1 MWQHCHTYKTHTSAH
16 TSGAIAMCRQSVP
29 YGVVSVQTSTLVHLI
44 SPTTSE
50 NFSVCWN
57 TTDFLFLVL
66 HQSPRSFCCLC
77 TCCTL
82 AVASS
87 PGSFSLSAHER
98 RELGDEDTLAG
109 SWVLGMCIHFRMM
122 VKLAL
127 VPDPNQCGNET
138 GQLLASFHALRHSP
152 VSVLLAFG
160 ENGGEGGG
168 RRPGRF
174 CELQRFSTTP
184 SVYLTSLHMTKS
196 PRPSPSIFL
205 HTASNQNLE
214 AGKAWEL
221 LGYVYLTAAVC

>member
-29 YGVVSVQTSTLVHLI
+29 YGVVSVQTSTLVH

-87 PGSFSLSAHER
+87 PGSFPLSAHER

-109 SWVLGMCIHFRMM
+109 SWVLGMCIHCIEDDGKVSLGPRPKPVWEWDWAAASLIPCPSPLSSFCFARIWQKRM
-122 VKLAL
+122 
-127 VPDPNQCGNET
+127 G
-138 GQLLASFHALRHSP
+138 
-152 VSVLLAFG
+152 
-160 ENGGEGGG
+160 GGE
-168 RRPGRF
+168 
-174 CELQRFSTTP
+174 
-184 SVYLTSLHMTKS
+184 
-196 PRPSPSIFL
+196 
-205 HTASNQNLE
+205 
-214 AGKAWEL
+214 AW
-221 LGYVYLTAAVC
+221 